1 MDLLLPGLGQII
13 FTIIAFV
20 IVLFILKKYA
30 WKPILKGLNDRE
42 KGIADALAAAENAKK
57 EMANLKNENESLL
70 ARAQEERAAL
80 LKTASETRDKI
91 IVDAQT
97 KAKAE
102 YERIVADAQE
112 KIEQQTNAALTKV
125 KNKVGL
131 LVIEVAEKVLR
142 KQLANK
148 AEQEKYIKQLISEVN
163 LN

>member
-1 MDLLLPGLGQII
+1 MELLLPGLGQFV
-13 FTIIAFV
+13 FTLIAFV
-20 IVLFILKKYA
+20 IVLLILKKFA

-42 KGIADALAAAENAKK
+42 KGIADALASAENAKK

-70 ARAQEERAAL
+70 AKAQEERAAL
-80 LKTASETRDKI
+80 LKTAADTRDKI
-91 IVDAQT
+91 VADAQA

-102 YERIVADAQE
+102 YDRIVADAQE
-112 KIEQQTNAALTKV
+112 KIQQETNAALTSV
-125 KNKVGL
+125 KNQVGA

-148 AEQEKYIKQLISEVN
+148 NEQEGYIKQLTDEIK

>member
-1 MDLLLPGLGQII
+1 MELLLPGLGQIV
-13 FTIIAFV
+13 FTFIAFI

-57 EMANLKNENESLL
+57 EMANLKNENEALL
-70 ARAQEERAAL
+70 AKAQEERAAL
-80 LKTASETRDKI
+80 LKTATETRDKI
-91 IVDAQT
+91 IADAQT

-102 YERIVADAQE
+102 YERIVSDAQE
-112 KIEQQTNAALTKV
+112 KIEQETNAALLKV
-125 KNKVGL
+125 KNEVGL
-131 LVIEVAEKVLR
+131 LAIEVAEKVLR

-148 AEQEKYIKQLISEVN
+148 AEQEKYIKQLTSEVK

>member
-1 MDLLLPGLGQII
+1 MELLLPGLGQFV
-13 FTIIAFV
+13 FTFIAFI
-20 IVLFILKKYA
+20 IVLLILKKFA

-70 ARAQEERAAL
+70 AKAQEERAAL
-80 LKTASETRDKI
+80 LKTAADTRDKI
-91 IVDAQT
+91 IAEAQT

-102 YERIVADAQE
+102 YDRIVADAQE
-112 KIEQQTNAALTKV
+112 KIQQETNAALTNV
-125 KNKVGL
+125 KNQVGA
-131 LVIEVAEKVLR
+131 LVIEVSEKVLR

-148 AEQEKYIKQLISEVN
+148 TEQEGYIKQLTDEIK